1 MMNIW
6 HVFLNFVLL
15 LKATLLLDT
24 YRQEKKRKGRKK
36 KKSLDISL
44 PLYTTI
50 TQNGPLSLWYFCYS
64 SPKGPRQQ
72 CKQELKIAS
81 REIRHFNDLIPSWS
95 QNNITKYDKG
105 SHHIGPCL
113 GQMISEQTLLIP
125 QASLV
130 VLAGSVP
137 ALLSTA
143 SLPVVHLLSSFFC
156 FVLSI
161 LPSWA
166 GTPRNEHQH
175 LTSPAYPQDSSSRE
189 MVGNKASWLSVTRIR
204 NWTSF

>member
-1 MMNIW
+1 MACFFKFCFTIKSNI
-6 HVFLNFVLL
+6 VIGYLQ
-15 LKATLLLDT
+15 A
-24 YRQEKKRKGRKK
+24 REKKKREEK

-189 MVGNKASWLSVTRIR
+189 MVGNKAS
-204 NWTSF
+204 